1 MKNLTTLNLNHNKID
16 DIKPLAGLT
25 QLRGLSL
32 HNNQIANI
40 QPLASLKKLEQLIVS
55 QNKIKSRVC
64 PVSPQ
69 RICEFEGDEGA
80 RRIF

>member
-1 MKNLTTLNLNHNKID
+1 M
-16 DIKPLAGLT
+16 
-25 QLRGLSL
+25 

-40 QPLASLKKLEQLIVS
+40 QPLAGLKKLEQLVVS
-55 QNKIKSRVC
+55 KNKIKSRVC

-69 RICEFEGDEGA
+69 SICEFEGSEGA

>member
-1 MKNLTTLNLNHNKID
+1 M
-16 DIKPLAGLT
+16 
-25 QLRGLSL
+25 